1 MAIASPSSVSVR
13 SYSPLSPVWSVKR
26 VSQSQLRMM
35 AVRSS
40 NSYSLSVSTT
50 SILTNLQNNCATPL
64 PILRHVAD
72 SMTDDMRAGLAVD
85 GGSSLKMILS
95 YVNSLPT
102 GNEDGLF
109 YALDLGGTNFR
120 VLRVQLGGKSGR
132 VVDTEFDQVSIP
144 KQLMS
149 GTSEELFDFIASGL
163 SKFVEKESERFGF
176 PSGKKREI
184 GFTFSFPV
192 KQTAIDSGILI
203 KWTKGFAVS
212 GTRGKDVV
220 VCLNE
225 AMERQGLDM
234 RVSALVNDSVG
245 TLAGARYW
253 DDNVMVAV
261 ILGTGTNACYV
272 ERMDAI
278 LKLQCQGD
286 QVPISGSTI
295 INTEWGAF
303 SKGLPLTDFDKDMDD
318 ASINPGE
325 QIFEKTI
332 SGMYLGEI
340 VRRVLVKMAEVGN
353 LFGESIPEKLSTPLV
368 LRTPDLCA
376 MQQDNS
382 SDLKSVGSILSSKFE
397 VQTNLCTRKTV
408 VEVIDA
414 IVKRGGRLAG
424 AGIVGIL
431 QKMEEDYKGLIYGKR
446 TVVAMDG
453 GLYENYPQY
462 REYLQDAVTE
472 LLGSDISKNVIIE
485 HSKDGS
491 GIGAALLAAS
501 NSKYTNDYQKGEAI
515 L

>member
-1 MAIASPSSVSVR
+1 
-13 SYSPLSPVWSVKR
+13 
-26 VSQSQLRMM
+26 
-35 AVRSS
+35 
-40 NSYSLSVSTT
+40 
-50 SILTNLQNNCATPL
+50 
-64 PILRHVAD
+64 
-72 SMTDDMRAGLAVD
+72 
-85 GGSSLKMILS
+85 
-95 YVNSLPT
+95 
-102 GNEDGLF
+102 
-109 YALDLGGTNFR
+109 
-120 VLRVQLGGKSGR
+120 
-132 VVDTEFDQVSIP
+132 
-144 KQLMS
+144 
-149 GTSEELFDFIASGL
+149 
-163 SKFVEKESERFGF
+163 
-176 PSGKKREI
+176 
-184 GFTFSFPV
+184 
-192 KQTAIDSGILI
+192 
-203 KWTKGFAVS
+203 
-212 GTRGKDVV
+212 
-220 VCLNE
+220 
-225 AMERQGLDM
+225 
-234 RVSALVNDSVG
+234 
-245 TLAGARYW
+245 
-253 DDNVMVAV
+253 
-261 ILGTGTNACYV
+261 
-272 ERMDAI
+272 
-278 LKLQCQGD
+278 
-286 QVPISGSTI
+286 
-295 INTEWGAF
+295 
-303 SKGLPLTDFDKDMDD
+303 MDD

-408 VEVIDA
+408 VEVIDT

-501 NSKYTNDYQKGEAI
+501 NSKYINDYQKGEAI